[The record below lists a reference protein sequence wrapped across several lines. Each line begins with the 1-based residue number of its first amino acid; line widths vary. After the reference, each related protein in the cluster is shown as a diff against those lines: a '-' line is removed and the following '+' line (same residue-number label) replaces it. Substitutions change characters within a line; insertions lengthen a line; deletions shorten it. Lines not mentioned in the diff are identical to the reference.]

1 MPHFKKWGNI
11 PIIRKGGN
19 MQKVIFTISDILGY
33 IQELLCISKISIHIK
48 TPILKYL
55 IQVNY
60 KLLKIGG
67 IS

>member
-1 MPHFKKWGNI
+1 MKKI
-11 PIIRKGGN
+11 VFI
-19 MQKVIFTISDILGY
+19 ISDILGY
-33 IQELLCISKISIHIK
+33 IQELLCISKISINIK

>member
-1 MPHFKKWGNI
+1 MPLLNKGYILF
-11 PIIRKGGN
+11 IRKCGN
-19 MQKVIFTISDILGY
+19 MKKIVFIISDILGY
-33 IQELLCISKISIHIK
+33 IQELLCISKISINIK
-48 TPILKYL
+48 MPILKYL

>member
-1 MPHFKKWGNI
+1 
-11 PIIRKGGN
+11 
-19 MQKVIFTISDILGY
+19 MQKIIFTISDILGY

-60 KLLKIGG
+60 KILKIGG